1 MNKVFKV
8 IWNYSTQSW
17 VAVSELAKGHAK
29 SSSSSD
35 DTTQHNISPIP
46 FAGSAVVVAVLTSIM
61 VPEAYANHLAT
72 AGGIANGNGN
82 TPYSDYKTPNAPN
95 NNAAGFSLAA
105 GYQATANN
113 GGTALGAYAKADRG
127 IAVGSVANASAVGSI
142 AIGQVANASA
152 QNSIALGRQAGAS
165 GTHSFA
171 AVSTASASGE
181 SSIAVGKSATA
192 TGKRGIAIGANQNTD
207 ATYNN
212 ATSAVASGEDSI
224 ALGSK
229 AKATKD
235 NAIALGED
243 AKAQET
249 NATAIGNGALAN
261 KADTIAFGSGAG
273 ARGDSAVS
281 VGKGSSANATNST
294 AIGVGAK
301 ATGDNST
308 AIGLGTQAK
317 NENALAIG
325 TNSTAD
331 NKNTVAIGYG
341 AKATNE
347 GAFAFGSNVSS
358 KSNGSLGLGTD
369 SVAWGNDSIAIG
381 TSAKTNGGANA
392 ISIGKDAY
400 ANGKD
405 SVAFG
410 AGSNVT
416 KERGSAFGANTTAD
430 RWASAFGSNATAN
443 ASRAVAVG
451 EGATASKDNAVAIGN
466 ATNSSG
472 ASAVALGNKAEAS
485 GSNSVALGN
494 GSTASA
500 SNALAFGNGANASTA
515 NSVALGDG
523 ATTATAGTVSALN
536 FNKADGT
543 NNPITVTGTT
553 GVTGT
558 VSVGKSGA
566 LRQIQNVAAGRVTA
580 TSTDAV
586 NGSQLYTVMENV
598 GFNIYENAAAKSRI
612 DNNNKVTFADG
623 DFTKANVTGA
633 SDATVKFNVVTQDI
647 TSTEAT
653 QITAPTGTAGLAKAA
668 DVVKAINNAGF
679 TLKANNDTGEKI
691 TNGDSVSINQ
701 GKNIEVTRSGSD
713 ITIKTADEVEFTS
726 TKAGALTATSATVN
740 GPTTLNGT
748 ATVKDKLTAEKGA
761 TISGGLDMNNS
772 KITGLQE
779 GSDNTDAVNVGQLNS
794 KVDAA
799 KTELTNKGLKFKGET
814 ADEIHKN
821 LGETLEIVGKG
832 NNINTTNTDGKI
844 EISISDTPTFTNIT
858 TNNGATI
865 KGGDLVMSDQ
875 GITSLKSG
883 GDTDTNA
890 ANIGDVKRIAK
901 GLATIVTSDDNSVT
915 VTPKGTDQKTYDLSV
930 NTTKLAENVKLQYTG
945 DNSSSGENTLSTAVN
960 FAGTAGEIVTKA
972 ENGKVGFSLAKEIK
986 DKINQSADDIATKG
1000 LTFTG
1005 NTGSTNVRK
1014 LGDTLNISG
1023 TNSNIQTN
1031 ATGENVTI
1039 TLSNTLNLTDAGS
1052 VNFGDNKAKLDK
1064 DGLTIPTG
1072 TDNDKVSVTKD
1083 GINAGNKTIGG
1094 VANGTK
1100 DDDAVNLAQL
1110 NETKAI
1116 AEKGWNVT
1124 IAKGEG
1130 EATAPAQE
1138 TKVAPGETVTYT
1150 AGKNVKL
1157 EIDGKNITVSTTD
1170 KVNFS
1175 EVTATK
1181 VDAKDVN
1188 TTNVTAAKVDA
1199 TDVNATNVTAAKV
1212 DATNVNATNVNATKV
1227 NATDVNTTNV
1237 TSTGEANLA
1246 DLTATGNTKL
1256 GGTDKSFTIEN
1267 GTAVNM
1273 GDNVVKGV
1281 AEGSADTDAVN
1292 VKQLKDAVNAS
1303 GWKLK
1308 VNDETDDKAEKVA
1321 NDEAVTFAQGDNIV
1335 ITRDGKTVTVATSKT
1350 PTFDT
1355 LKTTGKAE
1363 VGGELAV
1370 TGPAT
1375 FTDKVTANK
1384 GLDVNGPTVLNG
1396 TTTVKDKLTAEKGAS
1411 ISEGLDMNNS
1421 QITNVAAGTAD
1432 NHAVNK
1438 GQLESVNSTATTANS
1453 TANTALETA
1462 NKGWNVTIA
1471 KGEGEATAPAQET
1484 KVAPGE
1490 TVTYTAGK
1498 NVKLEIAGKNITVS
1512 TTDNVNFTNV
1522 TAAKVD
1528 ATDVNATN
1536 VNATK
1541 VNATDVNTTNVTSTG
1556 KANLND
1562 LTVTGNTTIGGE
1574 GKTFAIAGKT
1584 SVDMGSNV
1592 VSNVAAG
1599 EADTDAVNVNQLKE
1613 SGWKLKINDEA
1624 DTDAEKV
1631 NPDEVVTFKQGDNIV
1646 ITREGQNVTVA
1657 TSQTPTFTNLTTTEG
1672 ANIGGDLNVSGST
1685 TLGDTNVGGKGNTFA
1700 VKEGTKVDMGG
1711 NKISNVANGDI
1722 SPNSTDAV
1730 NGRQIFAL
1738 TGGQGAPDVA
1748 ANYTTTITNPD
1759 GSTTTLE
1766 HKNVVV
1772 DENGKPLLVT
1782 YNVQDQK
1789 EHVTNSVI
1797 TAINHM
1803 NTQGIKF
1810 FHTNDGTAK
1819 SERPEDQSENNEDS
1833 SASGAYATAVG
1844 YRATAS
1850 GERAIA
1856 FGYNSTVTGTDSISV
1871 GTGNIVNGN
1880 NSGAFG
1886 DPSIIDA
1893 DKSYSIGNDNR
1904 IAQGQ
1909 SDVFVLGNN
1918 VTKTESNSV
1927 FLGSQSGYVA
1937 EGETTK
1943 GNSAH
1948 TSQTIGGETYQY
1960 AGGEA
1965 SQVKGVVSVGNVA
1978 QDGTM
1983 ETRRIQNVAP
1993 GLVSETSTDAIN
2005 GSQLYSLHSVV
2016 DKGWNLTSGTV
2027 EGSNGVSNQSAPAKV
2042 GMGETVRVNAGQNI
2056 VVNQNGRTLDIAT
2069 TMAPT
2074 FNSLKV
2080 NPNGKVDMGGNRI
2093 QNVGQAI
2100 NAGDAVNYGQLKAE
2114 LGKVD
2119 NRLRSGVAGAV
2130 ASASLVQAFNPS
2142 ESMLAVGGGT
2152 YRGAS
2157 ALAVGYSKV
2166 SDNGRIIIKVTGSA
2180 NNQGDYTGGA
2190 SVGFKF

>member
-29 SSSSSD
+29 SSSNN
-35 DTTQHNISPIP
+35 TNNISELNLDYPNTGK
-46 FAGSAVVVAVLTSIM
+46 AASATVIGAALAVTVLTS
-61 VPEAYANHLAT
+61 VWSPTAYAAAPIMQGEGAKATGQDSIVFGTNANSSGTSDIAIGKSSFTNATNAT
-72 AGGIANGNGN
+72 AVGV
-82 TPYSDYKTPNAPN
+82 S
-95 NNAAGFSLAA
+95 S
-105 GYQATANN
+105 
-113 GGTALGAYAKADRG
+113 KAS
-127 IAVGSVANASAVGSI
+127 AENASAFG
-142 AIGQVANASA
+142 
-152 QNSIALGRQAGAS
+152 AGA
-165 GTHSFA
+165 
-171 AVSTASASGE
+171 VASQLN
-181 SSIAVGKSATA
+181 SIAVGV
-192 TGKRGIAIGANQNTD
+192 N
-207 ATYNN
+207 
-212 ATSAVASGEDSI
+212 
-224 ALGSK
+224 
-229 AKATKD
+229 AKATA
-235 NAIALGED
+235 N
-243 AKAQET
+243 
-249 NATAIGNGALAN
+249 NATAIGQGAQA
-261 KADTIAFGSGAG
+261 KHEKSI
-273 ARGDSAVS
+273 
-281 VGKGSSANATNST
+281 
-294 AIGVGAK
+294 AIGPEAV
-301 ATGDNST
+301 
-308 AIGLGTQAK
+308 
-317 NENALAIG
+317 
-325 TNSTAD
+325 AD
-331 NKNTVAIGYG
+331 NTNTITIGYG
-341 AKATNE
+341 AKATNP
-347 GAFAFGSNVSS
+347 GAFAFGTNVSS
-358 KSNGSLGLGTD
+358 RSPGSLGLGTD

-381 TSAKTNGGANA
+381 TSAKTDGGGNA

-400 ANGKD
+400 AKGKD

-416 KERGSAFGANTTAD
+416 PERGSAFGANTTAG
-430 RWASAFGSNATAN
+430 RWASAFGSNATASAN
-443 ASRAVAVG
+443 RAVAVG

-472 ASAVALGNKAEAS
+472 ANAITLGNQAEAS

-500 SNALAFGNGANASTA
+500 TNALAFGNGANASTA
-515 NSVALGDG
+515 NSVALGNG
-523 ATTATAGTVSALN
+523 ATTDTAGTVSKLN
-536 FNKADGT
+536 FNKADAS
-543 NNPITVTGTT
+543 NNALSVAGMT

-566 LRQIQNVAAGRVTA
+566 LRQIQNVAAGRVTSS
-580 TSTDAV
+580 STDAV

-598 GFNIYENAAAKSRI
+598 GFNIYENTAAKSRI

-623 DFTKANVTGA
+623 NFTKANVSGT

-653 QITAPTGTAGLAKAA
+653 KIANPTGTAGVAKTA
-668 DVVKAINNAGF
+668 DVVNAINKAGF
-679 TLKANNDTGEKI
+679 TLKANSETSGEAI
-691 TNGDSVSINQ
+691 TNGDSVTIKE
-701 GKNIEVTRSGSD
+701 GKNINVTRAGSE

-726 TKAGALTATSATVN
+726 VKTGSLTATGPTNLNGGVSVEGGLAMNDGKITGLKAGTDKTDAVNVEQLDKVKEIAEKGWNVTIAKVEGGEAESASDTKVAPGDKVTHIAGKNIKLVQNGANITVSTTDKVNFSEVTADKTNAGELTATSATVN

-761 TISGGLDMNNS
+761 TISGGNLEMSDN
-772 KITGLQE
+772 KITGLAE
-779 GSDNTDAVNVGQLNS
+779 GVDGKDAVNVNQLKESGWKLKINDEEDTAAEKVNPDEVVTFKQGDNIVITREGQNVTVATSQTPTFTNLTTTEGANIGGKLDVTGPATFKDSVTAEKGATIKGGDLVMSDNKITGLKAGTDKTDAVNVEQLDEVKEIAEKGWNVTIAKVDGGEAVSASDTKVAPGDKVTHIAGKNIKLVQNGANITVSTTDKVNFSEVTADKTNAGELTATSATVNGPTTLNGTTTVKDKLTAEKGATIKGGDLEMSDNKITGLKAGTDDKDAVNVAQLNEAVNNLGWKLKINNEEDTAAEKVNNDEVVTFEQGDNIVITRDGKKVTVATS
-794 KVDAA
+794 KTPTFTNLTTTEGANIGGKLDVTGPATFKDSVTAEKGATIKGGDLVMSDNKITGLAEGVDGKDAVNVNQLDKA
-799 KTELTNKGLKFKGET
+799 KTELTEKGLKFKGET
-814 ADEIHKN
+814 GDEIHKN

-844 EISISDTPTFTNIT
+844 EISISDTPTFTNLT
-858 TNNGATI
+858 TTEGANIGGKLDVAGPATFKDSVTAEKGATI
-865 KGGDLVMSDQ
+865 KGGDLVMSDNK
-875 GITSLKSG
+875 ITGLK
-883 GDTDTNA
+883 A
-890 ANIGDVKRIAK
+890 
-901 GLATIVTSDDNSVT
+901 
-915 VTPKGTDQKTYDLSV
+915 GTDKT
-930 NTTKLAENVKLQYTG
+930 
-945 DNSSSGENTLSTAVN
+945 
-960 FAGTAGEIVTKA
+960 
-972 ENGKVGFSLAKEIK
+972 
-986 DKINQSADDIATKG
+986 
-1000 LTFTG
+1000 
-1005 NTGSTNVRK
+1005 
-1014 LGDTLNISG
+1014 
-1023 TNSNIQTN
+1023 
-1031 ATGENVTI
+1031 
-1039 TLSNTLNLTDAGS
+1039 
-1052 VNFGDNKAKLDK
+1052 
-1064 DGLTIPTG
+1064 
-1072 TDNDKVSVTKD
+1072 
-1083 GINAGNKTIGG
+1083 
-1094 VANGTK
+1094 
-1100 DDDAVNLAQL
+1100 DAVNVEQL
-1110 NETKAI
+1110 DKVKEI

-1124 IAKGEG
+1124 IAKVEGG
-1130 EATAPAQE
+1130 EAESASD
-1138 TKVAPGETVTYT
+1138 TKVAPGDKVTHI
-1150 AGKNVKL
+1150 AGKNIKL
-1157 EIDGKNITVSTTD
+1157 VQDGANITVSTT
-1170 KVNFS
+1170 
-1175 EVTATK
+1175 E
-1181 VDAKDVN
+1181 
-1188 TTNVTAAKVDA
+1188 NVTFTNVDA
-1199 TDVNATNVTAAKV
+1199 TT
-1212 DATNVNATNVNATKV
+1212 
-1227 NATDVNTTNV
+1227 
-1237 TSTGEANLA
+1237 
-1246 DLTATGNTKL
+1246 
-1256 GGTDKSFTIEN
+1256 
-1267 GTAVNM
+1267 
-1273 GDNVVKGV
+1273 
-1281 AEGSADTDAVN
+1281 
-1292 VKQLKDAVNAS
+1292 
-1303 GWKLK
+1303 
-1308 VNDETDDKAEKVA
+1308 
-1321 NDEAVTFAQGDNIV
+1321 
-1335 ITRDGKTVTVATSKT
+1335 
-1350 PTFDT
+1350 
-1355 LKTTGKAE
+1355 
-1363 VGGELAV
+1363 
-1370 TGPAT
+1370 
-1375 FTDKVTANK
+1375 
-1384 GLDVNGPTVLNG
+1384 
-1396 TTTVKDKLTAEKGAS
+1396 
-1411 ISEGLDMNNS
+1411 
-1421 QITNVAAGTAD
+1421 
-1432 NHAVNK
+1432 
-1438 GQLESVNSTATTANS
+1438 
-1453 TANTALETA
+1453 
-1462 NKGWNVTIA
+1462 
-1471 KGEGEATAPAQET
+1471 
-1484 KVAPGE
+1484 
-1490 TVTYTAGK
+1490 
-1498 NVKLEIAGKNITVS
+1498 
-1512 TTDNVNFTNV
+1512 
-1522 TAAKVD
+1522 
-1528 ATDVNATN
+1528 
-1536 VNATK
+1536 

-1584 SVDMGSNV
+1584 SVDMGGNV

-1599 EADTDAVNVNQLKE
+1599 VADNDAVNVNQLKE
-1613 SGWKLKINDEA
+1613 SGWKLKINDEE
-1624 DTDAEKV
+1624 DTAAEKV

-1657 TSQTPTFTNLTTTEG
+1657 TSQTPTFTNLTTTEGANIGGKLDVAGPATFKDSVTAEKGATIKGGDLVMSDNKITGLAEGVDGKDAVNVDQLDKAKTELTEKGLKFKGENGEVIHKNLGEQLDIIGDGKNVSTTNEGGKIKITMSDTPSFTSLSTTEG

-1730 NGRQIFAL
+1730 NGAQIFAL
-1738 TGGQGAPDVA
+1738 TGGQGAPNVTPS
-1748 ANYTTTITNPD
+1748 YTTTITNPD
-1759 GSTTTLE
+1759 GSKTELKHE
-1766 HKNVVV
+1766 NVVV

-1819 SERPEDQSENNEDS
+1819 AERPADQSENNEDS

-1844 YRATAS
+1844 YKATAS

-1856 FGYNSTVTGTDSISV
+1856 FGYDSTVTGTDSISI

-1893 DKSYSIGNDNR
+1893 DKSYSVGNDNR
-1904 IAQGQ
+1904 IVQGQ

-1927 FLGSQSGYVA
+1927 FLGTQSGYVA

-2119 NRLRSGVAGAV
+2119 NRLRSGIAGAV

-2142 ESMLAVGGGT
+2142 ESILAVGGGT

-2166 SDNGRIIIKVTGSA
+2166 SDNGKIIIKVTGSA
-2180 NNQGDYTGGA
+2180 NNRGDYTGGA

>member
-29 SSSSSD
+29 SSS
-35 DTTQHNISPIP
+35 TNTISELNLDYPNTGK
-46 FAGSAVVVAVLTSIM
+46 AASATVIGAALAVTVLTS
-61 VPEAYANHLAT
+61 VWSPTAYAADPIMQGEGAKATGQDSIVFGTNANSSGTSDIAIGKSSFTNATNAT
-72 AGGIANGNGN
+72 AVGV
-82 TPYSDYKTPNAPN
+82 S
-95 NNAAGFSLAA
+95 S
-105 GYQATANN
+105 
-113 GGTALGAYAKADRG
+113 KAS
-127 IAVGSVANASAVGSI
+127 AENASAFG
-142 AIGQVANASA
+142 
-152 QNSIALGRQAGAS
+152 AGA
-165 GTHSFA
+165 
-171 AVSTASASGE
+171 VASQLN
-181 SSIAVGKSATA
+181 SIAVGV
-192 TGKRGIAIGANQNTD
+192 N
-207 ATYNN
+207 
-212 ATSAVASGEDSI
+212 
-224 ALGSK
+224 
-229 AKATKD
+229 AKATA
-235 NAIALGED
+235 N
-243 AKAQET
+243 
-249 NATAIGNGALAN
+249 NATAIGQGAQA
-261 KADTIAFGSGAG
+261 KHEKSI
-273 ARGDSAVS
+273 
-281 VGKGSSANATNST
+281 
-294 AIGVGAK
+294 AIGPEAV
-301 ATGDNST
+301 
-308 AIGLGTQAK
+308 
-317 NENALAIG
+317 
-325 TNSTAD
+325 AD
-331 NKNTVAIGYG
+331 NTNTITIGYG
-341 AKATNE
+341 AKATNP
-347 GAFAFGSNVSS
+347 GAFAFGTNVSS
-358 KSNGSLGLGTD
+358 RSPGSLGLGTD

-381 TSAKTNGGANA
+381 TSAKTDGGGNA

-400 ANGKD
+400 AKGKD

-416 KERGSAFGANTTAD
+416 PERGSAFGANTTAG
-430 RWASAFGSNATAN
+430 RWASAFGSNATASAN
-443 ASRAVAVG
+443 RAVAVG

-472 ASAVALGNKAEAS
+472 ANAITLGNQAEAS

-500 SNALAFGNGANASTA
+500 TNALAFGNGANASTA
-515 NSVALGDG
+515 NSVALGNG
-523 ATTATAGTVSALN
+523 ATTDTAGTVSKLN
-536 FNKADGT
+536 FNKADAS
-543 NNPITVTGTT
+543 NNALSVAGMT

-566 LRQIQNVAAGRVTA
+566 LRQIQNVAAGRVTSS
-580 TSTDAV
+580 STDAV

-598 GFNIYENAAAKSRI
+598 GFNIYENTAAKSRI

-623 DFTKANVTGA
+623 NFTKANVSGA

-653 QITAPTGTAGLAKAA
+653 QITAPTGTQGLAKAA
-668 DVVKAINNAGF
+668 DVVNAINNAGF
-679 TLKANNDTGEKI
+679 TLKANSETSGEAI
-691 TNGDSVSINQ
+691 TNGDSVTIKEGTNIN
-701 GKNIEVTRSGSD
+701 VTRAGSE

-726 TKAGALTATSATVN
+726 VKTGSLTATGPTNLNGGVSVQGGLAMNDGKITGLKAGTDKTDAVNVEQLDKVKEIAEKGWNVTIAKVEGGEAESASDTKVAPGDKVTHIAGKNIKLVQNGANITVSTTDKVNFSEVTAGKTNAGELTATSATVN

-761 TISGGLDMNNS
+761 TISGGNLEMSDN
-772 KITGLQE
+772 KITGLAE
-779 GSDNTDAVNVGQLNS
+779 GVDGKDAVNVEQLG
-794 KVDAA
+794 KA
-799 KTELTNKGLKFKGET
+799 KTELTEKGLKFKGET
-814 ADEIHKN
+814 GDEIHKN

-844 EISISDTPTFTNIT
+844 EISISDTPTFTNLT
-858 TNNGATI
+858 TTEGANIGGKLDVAGPATFKDNVTAEKGATI
-865 KGGDLVMSDQ
+865 KGGDLVMSDNK
-875 GITSLKSG
+875 ITGLK
-883 GDTDTNA
+883 A
-890 ANIGDVKRIAK
+890 
-901 GLATIVTSDDNSVT
+901 
-915 VTPKGTDQKTYDLSV
+915 GTDKT
-930 NTTKLAENVKLQYTG
+930 
-945 DNSSSGENTLSTAVN
+945 
-960 FAGTAGEIVTKA
+960 
-972 ENGKVGFSLAKEIK
+972 
-986 DKINQSADDIATKG
+986 
-1000 LTFTG
+1000 
-1005 NTGSTNVRK
+1005 
-1014 LGDTLNISG
+1014 
-1023 TNSNIQTN
+1023 
-1031 ATGENVTI
+1031 
-1039 TLSNTLNLTDAGS
+1039 
-1052 VNFGDNKAKLDK
+1052 
-1064 DGLTIPTG
+1064 
-1072 TDNDKVSVTKD
+1072 
-1083 GINAGNKTIGG
+1083 
-1094 VANGTK
+1094 
-1100 DDDAVNLAQL
+1100 DAVNVEQL
-1110 NETKAI
+1110 DKVKEI

-1124 IAKGEG
+1124 IDKVEGG
-1130 EATAPAQE
+1130 EAESASD
-1138 TKVAPGETVTYT
+1138 TKVAPGDKVTHI
-1150 AGKNVKL
+1150 AGKNIKL
-1157 EIDGKNITVSTTD
+1157 VQNGANITVSTTD

-1175 EVTATK
+1175 EVTADK
-1181 VDAKDVN
+1181 
-1188 TTNVTAAKVDA
+1188 TNA
-1199 TDVNATNVTAAKV
+1199 
-1212 DATNVNATNVNATKV
+1212 
-1227 NATDVNTTNV
+1227 
-1237 TSTGEANLA
+1237 GE
-1246 DLTATGNTKL
+1246 LTAT
-1256 GGTDKSFTIEN
+1256 
-1267 GTAVNM
+1267 
-1273 GDNVVKGV
+1273 
-1281 AEGSADTDAVN
+1281 SAT
-1292 VKQLKDAVNAS
+1292 
-1303 GWKLK
+1303 
-1308 VNDETDDKAEKVA
+1308 
-1321 NDEAVTFAQGDNIV
+1321 
-1335 ITRDGKTVTVATSKT
+1335 
-1350 PTFDT
+1350 
-1355 LKTTGKAE
+1355 
-1363 VGGELAV
+1363 
-1370 TGPAT
+1370 
-1375 FTDKVTANK
+1375 
-1384 GLDVNGPTVLNG
+1384 VNGPTTLNG
-1396 TTTVKDKLTAEKGAS
+1396 TATVKDKLTAEKGAT
-1411 ISEGLDMNNS
+1411 ISGGNLEMSDNKITGLKAGTDDEDAV
-1421 QITNVAAGTAD
+1421 NVAQLNEAVNNLGWKLKINDEEDAAAEKVNNDEVVTFEQGDNIVISRDGKKVTVATSQTPTFTNLTTKEGANIGGKLDVAGPATFKDSVTAEKGATIKGGDLVMSDNKITGLKAGTD
-1432 NHAVNK
+1432 KTDAVNVE
-1438 GQLESVNSTATTANS
+1438 QLDKVKEIA
-1453 TANTALETA
+1453 E
-1462 NKGWNVTIA
+1462 KGWNVTIA
-1471 KGEGEATAPAQET
+1471 KVEGGEAESASDT
-1484 KVAPGE
+1484 KVAPGDK
-1490 TVTYTAGK
+1490 VTHIAGK
-1498 NVKLEIAGKNITVS
+1498 NIKLVQNGANITVS
-1512 TTDNVNFTNV
+1512 TTENVTFTNV
-1522 TAAKVD
+1522 D
-1528 ATDVNATN
+1528 ATTVNAT
-1536 VNATK
+1536 T

-1584 SVDMGSNV
+1584 SVDMGGNV

-1599 EADTDAVNVNQLKE
+1599 VADNDAVNVNQLKE
-1613 SGWKLKINDEA
+1613 SGWKLKINDEE
-1624 DTDAEKV
+1624 DTAAEKV

-1657 TSQTPTFTNLTTTEG
+1657 TSQTPTFTNLTTTEGANIGGKLDVAGPATFKDSVTAEKGATIKGGDLVMSDNKITGLAEGVDGKDAVNVDQLDKAKTELTEKGLKFKGENGEVIHKNLGEQLDIIGDGKNVSTTNEGGKIKITMSDTPSFTSLSTTEG

-1730 NGRQIFAL
+1730 NGAQIFAL
-1738 TGGQGAPDVA
+1738 TGGQGAPNVTPS
-1748 ANYTTTITNPD
+1748 YTTTITNPD
-1759 GSTTTLE
+1759 GSKTELKHE
-1766 HKNVVV
+1766 NVVV

-1819 SERPEDQSENNEDS
+1819 AERPADQSENNEDS

-1844 YRATAS
+1844 YKATAS

-1856 FGYNSTVTGTDSISV
+1856 FGYDSTVTGTDSISI

-1893 DKSYSIGNDNR
+1893 DKSYSVGNDNR
-1904 IAQGQ
+1904 IVQGQ

-1927 FLGSQSGYVA
+1927 FLGTQSGYVA

-2119 NRLRSGVAGAV
+2119 NRLRSGIAGAV

-2142 ESMLAVGGGT
+2142 ESILAVGGGT

-2166 SDNGRIIIKVTGSA
+2166 SDNGKIIIKVTGSA
-2180 NNQGDYTGGA
+2180 NNRGDYTGGA